1 MQVQFEGDPASALVT
16 FASPMEAEAAF
27 NAPDAVLGNR
37 FIKMFFHHELIF
49 VPCYYCWFHFSWGQ
63 VVNYRIDITS

>member
-16 FASPMEAEAAF
+16 YANPMEADTAF

-37 FIKMFFHHELIF
+37 DELYCFFPE
-49 VPCYYCWFHFSWGQ
+49 
-63 VVNYRIDITS
+63 N